1 MLHLILGR
9 AGSGKTQTVRL
20 SLRDLAQEENK
31 KCMLLV
37 PEQYS
42 FESERAMLR
51 LLGAKDEQ
59 KVQVTS
65 FTRLTDLVFRKY
77 GGLAGRR
84 LDDGGRNILMSLA
97 LEQVSAELPLYRKH
111 VQTPELVNMMLAASA
126 EMKMCAIT
134 PNDLSAAAAAMQDG
148 TLKQKTTELSL
159 IFSAYDALVAQSYL
173 DPLDDLTR
181 LKKLLQQQ
189 SFFSGYTVMLD
200 SFKGFT
206 VQELDILELMIQ
218 QADDVTVSLCTD
230 MLDDP
235 EHGMGLFSQVRRTA
249 KQVLQLARE
258 NGVKVA
264 APVVL
269 ESGKRFQHT
278 DLAALEESAFRVV
291 HTTYTGKTENVILY
305 DAKTAYDESAFVA
318 SSIRSLVIQKG
329 YRYRDF
335 AIITRSL
342 DNYRGNLDVA
352 LEQYEIPY
360 FMDKPRAIDTEPLM
374 HLVLC
379 AFQIVKSGFQSDDI
393 FAYLKTGLAGLSS
406 YEISLLENYTYLWN
420 LSGKKWQQPW
430 NGHPQ
435 GFVET
440 MTEHQAKQL
449 EKINEL
455 RAQVVKPLIGFAAA
469 IADANGEGMA
479 KAIYALLIDI
489 DVPTHLKELCH
500 SLKESGQTELAEQQ
514 LRLWDLLMNIL
525 DQTALV
531 LKNTYLP
538 HARYAELLRLVI
550 LAGSISSIPQG
561 LDEVT
566 VGAADRMRPA
576 EPKVVFLIGAA
587 QGEFPLTPSANGVFS
602 DDERRALIS
611 LGLPLS
617 STLEDTA
624 VEERFLAYAAMTS
637 PSERLY
643 ITWPCA
649 EISGEAKTVSSIVNE
664 AKTILPNIMEL
675 NEQILP
681 QETFANAKE
690 PAFELTARQWKQN
703 SLFSAT
709 LKACFAQ
716 REEYAPRMNA
726 LELASQKAP
735 AMFADKTKAKALFDS
750 SKHISATQIENYHLC
765 RFQYV
770 CRYGLGAKE
779 RIPAEMNALEYG
791 SLMHFLLENMFRTFG
806 SEQIHAMSKQELKT
820 KITAAINQ
828 YIEIKMG
835 GSQDKTPRFN
845 FLFGRLADSAQV
857 IISHIAAELSQS
869 EFKPAAYELE
879 LKEGSE
885 FPPLTIHS
893 QNGETVTIDGK
904 IDRVDIMEK
913 NGERYIRVIDYKTG
927 KKEFK
932 LGDVLNGINMQ
943 MLIYLAAVIEDG
955 ALQPAGV
962 LYMPAT
968 RPIIAAA
975 RGTANEDLQKE
986 VNKKLRMNGVVLE
999 DTEIIHGMEA
1009 DAAGKYIPVALK
1021 DEEIAKADNA
1031 LSNTEIKSTIHHIK
1045 GLVSNMEQ
1053 TLHNGDVAADPLKGD
1068 YDACAY
1074 CPYFAVCGHEKNDSG
1089 RERFR
1094 CSKAD
1099 TLKQIEE
1106 NTNGGEG
1113 E

>member
-9 AGSGKTQTVRL
+9 AGSGKTHTVRL
-20 SLRDLAQEENK
+20 SLRDLAQKEDK

-111 VQTPELVNMMLAASA
+111 AQTPELVNMMLAASA
-126 EMKMCAIT
+126 EMKMCAVT
-134 PNDLSAAAAAMQDG
+134 PNDLSVAAAAMQDG

-159 IFSAYDALVAQSYL
+159 VFSTYDALVAQSYL

-189 SFFSGYTVMLD
+189 NFFSGYTVMLD

-218 QADDVTVSLCTD
+218 QADDVAVSLCTD
-230 MLDDP
+230 TLDDP

-249 KQVLQLARE
+249 KQVLRLARE

-269 ESGKRFQHT
+269 ESGKRFQHD
-278 DLAALEESAFRVV
+278 DLAALEKFAFRVV
-291 HTTYTGKTENVILY
+291 HTAYTDKTENVILY

-318 SSIRSLVIQKG
+318 SSIRSLVIEKG

-430 NGHPQ
+430 SGHPQ

-440 MTEHQAKQL
+440 MTENQAKQL

-455 RAQVVKPLIGFAAA
+455 RAQVVKPLIKFAAA
-469 IADANGEGMA
+469 IADANGEDMA
-479 KAIYALLIDI
+479 KAIYALLTDI
-489 DVPTHLKELCH
+489 DVPVHLKELCH
-500 SLKESGQTELAEQQ
+500 SLKASGQTELAEQQ

-602 DDERRALIS
+602 DDERRTLIS

-649 EISGEAKTVSSIVNE
+649 EISGEAKTASSIVNE
-664 AKTILPNIMEL
+664 AKAVLPNMMEL
-675 NEQILP
+675 NELVLP

-709 LKACFAQ
+709 LKAYFAQ
-716 REEYAPRMNA
+716 HEEYAPRMNA
-726 LELASQKAP
+726 LERASQKAP
-735 AMFADKTKAKALFDS
+735 AMFTDKTKAKALFDS
-750 SKHISATQIENYHLC
+750 NKHISATQIENYHLC
-765 RFQYV
+765 RFQYF

-806 SEQIHAMSKQELKT
+806 SEQIHVMSKQELKE

-845 FLFGRLADSAQV
+845 FLFCRLADSAQV
-857 IISHIAAELSQS
+857 IVSHIAAELSQS

-893 QNGETVTIDGK
+893 AKGETVTIDGK

-943 MLIYLAAVIEDG
+943 MLIYLAAVIENG
-955 ALQPAGV
+955 TLQPAGV

-1021 DEEIAKADNA
+1021 DEAIAKADNV
-1031 LSNTEIKSTIHHIK
+1031 LSNAEIKSTIHHIK

-1053 TLHNGDVAADPLKGD
+1053 TLHDGDVAAEPLKGD

-1074 CPYFAVCGHEKNDSG
+1074 CPYFAVCGHEKNDGG